1 MRAIETIGT
10 TICGEL
16 DCLARG
22 ATTLSATIK
31 RQSISGINTIQQE
44 IHKNKVIKTGNF
56 SQLCLVLSR
65 CSTKVV
71 IQKQLSSIAPIFID
85 SHSLTAPVIFHRF
98 LVYFVTM
105 ATCRSLS
112 LSLITS
118 NSKWAVVR
126 ASMYL
131 FGCHF
136 LRS

>member
-1 MRAIETIGT
+1 MRAIEIIGT

-71 IQKQLSSIAPIFID
+71 IQKQLVRHCADIYRFSQSYRACNISS
-85 SHSLTAPVIFHRF
+85 
-98 LVYFVTM
+98 
-105 ATCRSLS
+105 
-112 LSLITS
+112 
-118 NSKWAVVR
+118 
-126 ASMYL
+126 L
-131 FGCHF
+131 FGLFRHYGHVSIIVF
-136 LRS
+136 VIDYF